1 MGRLLG
7 VGQIPS
13 FVPPAGVQAFPAPP
27 RPRQPAPAARSG
39 APSPLPSGAV
49 TSAAG
54 AGVRLQAAPHP
65 SARAREPSLP
75 SASSGPPGG
84 GAAVGGPDGRRPPAL
99 GQPPPGPRC
108 LPGDSRAET
117 AAPRALARDWPGR
130 GGRGEERQA
139 GGAAVWS
146 PSNRAR
152 PGTRLCAKTRDARG
166 RGPRPLPTAQAPR
179 PGGSPR
185 GAAGRTGSAGGERRA
200 AARR

>member
-1 MGRLLG
+1 MSRLPG
-7 VGQIPS
+7 AGPIPS
-13 FVPPAGVQAFPAPP
+13 SVPPAGVQAFPAP
-27 RPRQPAPAARSG
+27 RTRQPAPAAGSR

-84 GAAVGGPDGRRPPAL
+84 GTAVGGPDGQRPPAL
-99 GQPPPGPRC
+99 GRPPPGPRC
-108 LPGDSRAET
+108 LPGDSRADT
-117 AAPRALARDWPGR
+117 AAPRASARDWPGAE
-130 GGRGEERQA
+130 GGESRRP

-152 PGTRLCAKTRDARG
+152 PGKRLCAKTRDARG
-166 RGPRPLPTAQAPR
+166 RGPRPLAQRAGSVRAVRREGPP
-179 PGGSPR
+179 PGGQVL
-185 GAAGRTGSAGGERRA
+185 RA
-200 AARR
+200 AAS

>member
-1 MGRLLG
+1 MGIPLALNPLQLPPRLSGGLGGGEQKRKKVGRLLG

-13 FVPPAGVQAFPAPP
+13 FVPPAGVQAFPAP

-84 GAAVGGPDGRRPPAL
+84 GAAVGGPVGRRPPAL
-99 GQPPPGPRC
+99 GRPPPGPRC
-108 LPGDSRAET
+108 LPGDSRADT
-117 AAPRALARDWPGR
+117 AAPRALARDWPGGGGR
-130 GGRGEERQA
+130 RGEAGGRGSSVVA
-139 GGAAVWS
+139 
-146 PSNRAR
+146 
-152 PGTRLCAKTRDARG
+152 
-166 RGPRPLPTAQAPR
+166 
-179 PGGSPR
+179 
-185 GAAGRTGSAGGERRA
+185 
-200 AARR
+200 